1 MRKVALGVGLL
12 VLNGVFAHSQPGKR
26 ERLLTNKPVGL
37 NTVDLYGSVNPGN
50 ADFEVP
56 VDGIR
61 EQPLNGD
68 IRVRLETGSAQQATS
83 ADVANPRSDEGFAP
97 LTGSAPW
104 WIRVKSEGTQG
115 YAETTARLE
124 VSPARE
130 DSRTGGL
137 VLLGLLPLTAVGVT
151 LLILRT
157 FQVPV
162 FEEVAEPT

>member
-26 ERLLTNKPVGL
+26 EWLLTNKPVGL

-56 VDGIR
+56 VDSIK

-68 IRVRLETGSAQQATS
+68 IRVRLETGSVQQATS
-83 ADVANPRSDEGFAP
+83 ADVANPRSDEGFTAQAP
-97 LTGSAPW
+97 LNGAPW

-124 VSPARE
+124 ASPTRE
-130 DSRTGGL
+130 DSRTRDL
-137 VLLGLLPLTAVGVT
+137 VLLRVATPCSGGRHLTYTSNPAYPRVRRGH
-151 LLILRT
+151 
-157 FQVPV
+157 
-162 FEEVAEPT
+162 